1 VRLNEASAN
10 FEAPS
15 QAVRGHVAMLTEDRK
30 GDGLAL
36 DVSVIDNAGLASF
49 ARYAPNGIIDSAKR
63 RQLVGEKIRELSIKL
78 ADPAQPVRQLSGG
91 NQQKVVLAKWL
102 LVENIQLFIFDEPTR
117 GVDIAT
123 KVEIY
128 QMIRDLSD
136 SGVAVLMISSEMPEV
151 LGMADRLL
159 VVRGGR
165 IVAELLPTNF
175 RPEIVFAHAAGLEVG
190 AQPGERLH

>member
-1 VRLNEASAN
+1 MPGWRAFRATRRTAS
-10 FEAPS
+10 S
-15 QAVRGHVAMLTEDRK
+15 T
-30 GDGLAL
+30 
-36 DVSVIDNAGLASF
+36 
-49 ARYAPNGIIDSAKR
+49 ARSA
-63 RQLVGEKIRELSIKL
+63 RQLVGAKIHELSIRL

-128 QMIRDLSD
+128 QMIRDLAD
-136 SGVAVLMISSEMPEV
+136 SGVAVLLISSEMPEV

-159 VVRGGR
+159 VVRDGR
-165 IVAELLPTNF
+165 IVAEFAREAF
-175 RPEIVFAHAAGLEVG
+175 RPETVFAHAAGL
-190 AQPGERLH
+190 ACPGRGRSVCIDRDRAPRRRSRGRRCLSASAAPTCCSRRRSCCWSSSLR